1 MRRAWADSE
10 MKRGDAS
17 GLWMEMVLRLDELC
31 VMYMLAMH
39 LYTIPLLISL
49 YPPLPFSYSFSSPHQ
64 TNPALS
70 LSLHH
75 TPLRMIVTLS
85 YSKHSLILS
94 SSLIHPTDLHI
105 QTPVYLRKYS
115 PKYDSVTIHLFHQQ
129 IPPSHWQNSLTKNK
143 GRQQQTPAHI
153 YLSQDARDVYIKH
166 PCYFVLGVLNSSI
179 VLTQHT

>member
-1 MRRAWADSE
+1 M
-10 MKRGDAS
+10 
-17 GLWMEMVLRLDELC
+17 WMEMVLRLDELC

-49 YPPLPFSYSFSSPHQ
+49 YRPLPFSYSFSSPHQ

-70 LSLHH
+70 LSPHH

-85 YSKHSLILS
+85 YSKH
-94 SSLIHPTDLHI
+94 SLIHPTDLHI

-129 IPPSHWQNSLTKNK
+129 IPPPTDKAALPKTKVDNSKL
-143 GRQQQTPAHI
+143 
-153 YLSQDARDVYIKH
+153 
-166 PCYFVLGVLNSSI
+166 
-179 VLTQHT
+179 QHTYTSAKTHATCI